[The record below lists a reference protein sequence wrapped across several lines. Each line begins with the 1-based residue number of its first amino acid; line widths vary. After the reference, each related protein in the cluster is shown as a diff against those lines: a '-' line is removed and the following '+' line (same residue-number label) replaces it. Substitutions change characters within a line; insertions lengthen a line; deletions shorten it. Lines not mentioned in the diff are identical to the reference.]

1 MRRLRVRPSQPASG
15 GLGSHRPAQLRGSVR
30 QRAGGA
36 DERRAKIPA
45 GSRRPSERLLPFP
58 EGGPED
64 EGKRRSGAPR
74 GAPARVMGRPFPPA
88 GGTGP
93 IARRANGSAFRP
105 ATFGAPLPSFW
116 ECEGFETDNLAR
128 QSAGMRRAATL
139 PHGSAD
145 ARRNDEDEI
154 YEACRLLSPH
164 PEEPRSAR
172 RLEGWRRSP
181 LWPTLRDARHWR
193 APQGEAQGQTPVW
206 RNEPEVEFW
215 RNEPETPKR
224 LWAAGNCAEFSSP

>member
-1 MRRLRVRPSQPASG
+1 MPQGRPTGA
-15 GLGSHRPAQLRGSVR
+15 AI
-30 QRAGGA
+30 RAR
-36 DERRAKIPA
+36 E
-45 GSRRPSERLLPFP
+45 F
-58 EGGPED
+58 
-64 EGKRRSGAPR
+64 RRSA
-74 GAPARVMGRPFPPA
+74 
-88 GGTGP
+88 
-93 IARRANGSAFRP
+93 S
-105 ATFGAPLPSFW
+105 LFW

-139 PHGSAD
+139 PLGSTNV
-145 ARRNDEDEI
+145 RRNDENEI
-154 YEACRLLSPH
+154 EEACRLLSPH

-224 LWAAGNCAEFSSP
+224 LWAAGNCAEFSSPLARSALSRRTGSRLRRPSRPGISALVPAPAANGVSGSLSGRAHRSVATFSWVGLPPAPGT